1 MTYLRHVSFAAT
13 LALLPTS
20 ASALDGVV
28 TSIKPIHSLVAGVM
42 GDTGT
47 PHLLVRGAAS
57 PHTFALRPSDARAL
71 ENAKL
76 VFWIGPMLETALDG
90 AIDTLG
96 AGATVVEFAD
106 IHDLVKLPLREGG
119 AFETH
124 DHDHEEHG
132 EHEHDEAGDHD
143 GHDDHE
149 DDHHAEAHDDDDHD
163 HDGEHHAH
171 EGGFDAHLWL
181 DPQNAAVMVGE
192 IAEALTAADPGN
204 AATYAANAGNL
215 TARLESLTTELA
227 AELEPVKDRPFIV
240 FHDAYHYFEN
250 RFGLAAAGSIT
261 VSPDVLPGA
270 ERLAEIRAKIA
281 QLGATCVFSE
291 PQFESKL
298 VTVATEG
305 TGAAS
310 GVLDPLGAELE
321 DGPELYFELL
331 RGMAGSLHDCLSQA
345 G

>member
-124 DHDHEEHG
+124 DHDHDHEEHG

-143 GHDDHE
+143 GHDDH
-149 DDHHAEAHDDDDHD
+149 HADAHDDDDHD

-171 EGGFDAHLWL
+171 EGGFDLSEFPAVERWVSRTE
-181 DPQNAAVMVGE
+181 AALGIPHARE
-192 IAEALTAADPGN
+192 IAA
-204 AATYAANAGNL
+204 
-215 TARLESLTTELA
+215 
-227 AELEPVKDRPFIV
+227 
-240 FHDAYHYFEN
+240 
-250 RFGLAAAGSIT
+250 
-261 VSPDVLPGA
+261 
-270 ERLAEIRAKIA
+270 
-281 QLGATCVFSE
+281 
-291 PQFESKL
+291 
-298 VTVATEG
+298 
-305 TGAAS
+305 
-310 GVLDPLGAELE
+310 
-321 DGPELYFELL
+321 
-331 RGMAGSLHDCLSQA
+331 
-345 G
+345 